1 MVNGGFRQL
10 PVADGTGWIGIV
22 DIADVCGALLTP
34 PAA

>member
-10 PVADGTGWIGIV
+10 PVADGTGQLGIV
-22 DIADVCGALLTP
+22 DIADVCGALLAP